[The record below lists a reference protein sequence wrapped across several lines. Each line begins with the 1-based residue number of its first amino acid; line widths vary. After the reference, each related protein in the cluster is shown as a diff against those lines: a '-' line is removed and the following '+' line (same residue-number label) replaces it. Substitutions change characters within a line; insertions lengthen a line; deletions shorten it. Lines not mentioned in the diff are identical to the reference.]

1 MRTLW
6 KWILALAAALL
17 IAAPA
22 AAADTANRA
31 AGYFD
36 NTRAVLLLPAAGR
49 SGYAAAFMDR
59 QLGRIFRY
67 PYYRLVESADAPA
80 GPDAMRAAAVSAGA
94 DIAVW
99 PVAVRFDQYSQ
110 YPMFGDRDPV
120 IVTHAELRI
129 YYWEDGMD
137 NVKSIGTRYFDA
149 ELEGPDTRPEYILDE
164 MWKRLLKQFPYRRV
178 PTDRSTNLSGTVT
191 APAAETDG
199 AEAEEKEAPKAES
212 PEAPASPAD
221 AVPAAE
227 KASA

>member
-1 MRTLW
+1 MKALW

-17 IAAPA
+17 IAVPS

-49 SGYAAAFMDR
+49 SGYAASFMDR

-67 PYYRLVESADAPA
+67 PYYRLVETADAPA

-129 YYWEDGMD
+129 YYWEDGMA

-164 MWKRLLKQFPYRRV
+164 MWKRLLKQFPYRRI

-191 APAAETDG
+191 APAAEAD
-199 AEAEEKEAPKAES
+199 AAEEKAPKAET
-212 PEAPASPAD
+212 PEAPAPAPET
-221 AVPAAE
+221 APAAE

>member
-1 MRTLW
+1 
-6 KWILALAAALL
+6 
-17 IAAPA
+17 
-22 AAADTANRA
+22 
-31 AGYFD
+31 
-36 NTRAVLLLPAAGR
+36 
-49 SGYAAAFMDR
+49 
-59 QLGRIFRY
+59 
-67 PYYRLVESADAPA
+67 
-80 GPDAMRAAAVSAGA
+80 MRAAAVSAGA

-164 MWKRLLKQFPYRRV
+164 MWKRLLKQFPYRRI

-191 APAAETDG
+191 APAAEAD
-199 AEAEEKEAPKAES
+199 AAEEEAPKAET
-212 PEAPASPAD
+212 PEASPA
-221 AVPAAE
+221 PE

>member
-1 MRTLW
+1 MKALW

-22 AAADTANRA
+22 AAADTASRA

-49 SGYAAAFMDR
+49 SGYAASFMDR

-67 PYYRLVESADAPA
+67 PYYRLVETTDQPA

-110 YPMFGDRDPV
+110 FPMFGDRDPV

-149 ELEGPDTRPEYILDE
+149 ELEGPDTRPDYILDE
-164 MWKRLLKQFPYRRV
+164 MWKRLLKQFPYRRI

-191 APAAETDG
+191 APAAETDN
-199 AEAEEKEAPKAES
+199 AEAEKEKADAAK
-212 PEAPASPAD
+212 PAD
-221 AVPAAE
+221 EKDSAPAAE

>member
-1 MRTLW
+1 MKALW

-17 IAAPA
+17 IAVPS

-49 SGYAAAFMDR
+49 SGYAASFMDR

-67 PYYRLVESADAPA
+67 PYYRLVETADAPA

-120 IVTHAELRI
+120 IVTHAELRSSS
-129 YYWEDGMD
+129 WEDGMD
-137 NVKSIGTRYFDA
+137 NVKCIGTRYFDA

-164 MWKRLLKQFPYRRV
+164 MWKRLLKQFPYRRI

-191 APAAETDG
+191 APSAETD
-199 AEAEEKEAPKAES
+199 AAEEKAPKAET
-212 PEAPASPAD
+212 PEAASPAPET
-221 AVPAAE
+221 APAAE

>member
-1 MRTLW
+1 MKALW

-17 IAAPA
+17 IAVPS

-36 NTRAVLLLPAAGR
+36 NTRAVRLLPAAGR
-49 SGYAAAFMDR
+49 SGYAASFMDR

-67 PYYRLVESADAPA
+67 PYYRLVETADAPA

-164 MWKRLLKQFPYRRV
+164 MWKRLLKQFPYRRI

-191 APAAETDG
+191 APAAEAD
-199 AEAEEKEAPKAES
+199 AAEEEAPKAET
-212 PEAPASPAD
+212 PEASPA
-221 AVPAAE
+221 PE

>member
-1 MRTLW
+1 MKALW

-22 AAADTANRA
+22 AAADTAGRA

-49 SGYAAAFMDR
+49 SGYAASFMDR

-67 PYYRLVESADAPA
+67 PYYRLVDTIDQPA

-110 YPMFGDRDPV
+110 FPMFGDRDPV

-149 ELEGPDTRPEYILDE
+149 ELEGPDTRPDYILDE
-164 MWKRLLKQFPYRRV
+164 MWKRLLKQFPYRRI

-191 APAAETDG
+191 APAAETDNV
-199 AEAEEKEAPKAES
+199 EAEKEKADAAK
-212 PEAPASPAD
+212 PAD
-221 AVPAAE
+221 EKATAPAAE